1 MLVRFR
7 ICERVSQLREMD
19 CRDVNVKMR
28 VHCPIAILCFSKVG
42 EKYWKMSI
50 KEALLICMR
59 GYTGAA

>member
-28 VHCPIAILCFSKVG
+28 VHCPVAILCFSKVG
-42 EKYWKMSI
+42 EEYWKTSI
-50 KEALLICMR
+50 KGLC
-59 GYTGAA
+59 